1 MTQSKD
7 PKVLTSEIIDKLK
20 EENPRG
26 IYKVIVSDEVYIVRT
41 LERDE
46 YVKISNNPETG
57 ISEKEELITEACV
70 VWPNMKLEDVQK
82 LPAGAPTTLAE
93 LVMQRSGFE
102 AASVEKL

>member
-1 MTQSKD
+1 MAQSKE

-20 EENPRG
+20 QENPRG
-26 IYKVIVSDEVYIVRT
+26 IYKVIVTDEAFVVRT

-46 YVKISNNPETG
+46 YVAISNNPETG

-70 VWPNMKLEDVQK
+70 VWPKMTLKEVQK

-93 LVMQRSGFE
+93 LIMQRSGFE